1 MYYKSGSLALTGT
14 VGCHG
19 TTTSKWR
26 VTTLRLSDPC
36 FASGL
41 RPGHGTNVT
50 AGCAGSLIVQRCV
63 DVERGGVRLATLL
76 EINDKRLHNACASYR
91 DHVPNYNMRTSHI
104 NYSYYI
110 YKSQLSST

>member
-36 FASGL
+36 FTSGL
-41 RPGHGTNVT
+41 RPGHGTSVT

-63 DVERGGVRLATLL
+63 ERGGIRLATLL
-76 EINDKRLHNACASYR
+76 EIND
-91 DHVPNYNMRTSHI
+91 
-104 NYSYYI
+104 
-110 YKSQLSST
+110 